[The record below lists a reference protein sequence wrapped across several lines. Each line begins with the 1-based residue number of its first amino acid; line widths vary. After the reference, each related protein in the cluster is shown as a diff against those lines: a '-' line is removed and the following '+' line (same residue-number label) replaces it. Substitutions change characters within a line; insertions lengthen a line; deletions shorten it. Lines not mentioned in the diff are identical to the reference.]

1 MGKLW
6 GIAALA
12 ALSLTACGGYNGTMS
27 DNGATNRGT
36 LTDDGTMS
44 GGAYD
49 NGVTNNGGAYDN
61 GVTNNGGA
69 YDNGVTNN
77 GGVYDNGVTN
87 GGVYDNGVTNGAVY
101 DNRYSAAERNAQS
114 NGTVTNG
121 DGVTDYGDT
130 ARRYD
135 SGDTER
141 SKQTVTDRDANTER
155 SMLERASDALEDGVQ
170 RARDGVENARERI
183 NS

>member
-27 DNGATNRGT
+27 DNGTTNRGT
-36 LTDDGTMS
+36 LTDEGTMS
-44 GGAYD
+44 GGA
-49 NGVTNNGGAYDN
+49 A
-61 GVTNNGGA
+61 
-69 YDNGVTNN
+69 
-77 GGVYDNGVTN
+77 
-87 GGVYDNGVTNGAVY
+87 YDNGVTNGAAY
-101 DNRYSAAERNAQS
+101 DNRYGAAERNAQS

-141 SKQTVTDRDANTER
+141 RKETVTDRDANTER

>member
-69 YDNGVTNN
+69 
-77 GGVYDNGVTN
+77 
-87 GGVYDNGVTNGAVY
+87 YDNGVTNGAVY

>member
-12 ALSLTACGGYNGTMS
+12 ALSLTACGGMDTRYDGTMS
-27 DNGATNRGT
+27 DNGTTNRGT
-36 LTDDGTMS
+36 LSDDGTMS
-44 GGAYD
+44 GGA
-49 NGVTNNGGAYDN
+49 
-61 GVTNNGGA
+61 
-69 YDNGVTNN
+69 
-77 GGVYDNGVTN
+77 VYDNGVTN
-87 GGVYDNGVTNGAVY
+87 GGVYDNGVTNGNAYDNGVTNGNATY

>member
-69 YDNGVTNN
+69 YDNGVTN
-77 GGVYDNGVTN
+77 
-87 GGVYDNGVTNGAVY
+87 GAVY

-141 SKQTVTDRDANTER
+141 RKETVTDRDANTER

>member
-77 GGVYDNGVTN
+77 GGA
-87 GGVYDNGVTNGAVY
+87 YDNGVTNGAVY

>member
-27 DNGATNRGT
+27 DNGTTNRGT
-36 LTDDGTMS
+36 LTDEGTMS
-44 GGAYD
+44 GGA
-49 NGVTNNGGAYDN
+49 A
-61 GVTNNGGA
+61 
-69 YDNGVTNN
+69 
-77 GGVYDNGVTN
+77 
-87 GGVYDNGVTNGAVY
+87 YDNGVTNGAAY
-101 DNRYSAAERNAQS
+101 DNRYGAAERNAQS